1 MRNILFIL
9 LIAVLLL
16 VNPLTVRSQLLE
28 NDQIPGLKIE
38 KETGYDGTS
47 LYGYIDGGST
57 LYFEYGFDHLTV
69 QEVVFQNEKFTIEDY
84 RMKSCKGAFGIYSI
98 NTFQCGSSDQQGM
111 INCENPYQF
120 QLFAGHHYISVVNT
134 TGTPA
139 ARSASV
145 LLAKK
150 LKEIIPEEEGLT
162 LPEPVISIS
171 GKMTG
176 EVKFINGE
184 LGLQNGLPDWS
195 SYFEGLNNFELWIRQ
210 TQTAGKDYRKALV
223 SFGRPVDLETFIRHA
238 SLVPSGDGWKS
249 KEDQEE
255 QWVVTRMGEKT
266 VLVFIQ

>member
-1 MRNILFIL
+1 MRNILFIF
-9 LIAVLLL
+9 L
-16 VNPLTVRSQLLE
+16 VACLSLMNPLTVRSQLLG
-28 NDQIPGLKIE
+28 NDQVPGLKIE
-38 KETGYDGTS
+38 KEAGYDGTS

-57 LYFEYGFDHLTV
+57 LYFEYGFDRLTV

-84 RMKSCKGAFGIYSI
+84 LMKSCKGAFGVYSI
-98 NTFQCGSSDQQGM
+98 NTFQCGFADLQGM

-120 QLFAGHHYISVVNT
+120 QLFDGHHYISVVNT

-139 ARSASV
+139 ARSASA

-150 LKEIIPEEEGLT
+150 LKEIIPEEEELA
-162 LPEPVISIS
+162 LPEPIISQS

-176 EVKFINGE
+176 AVKFINGE

-210 TQTAGKDYRKALV
+210 SQTDGKDYRKALI
-223 SFGRPVDLETFIRHA
+223 SFGSPVDLETFIRHA

-249 KEDQEE
+249 KEDQKE
-255 QWVVTRMGEKT
+255 QWVVTRMGEKA